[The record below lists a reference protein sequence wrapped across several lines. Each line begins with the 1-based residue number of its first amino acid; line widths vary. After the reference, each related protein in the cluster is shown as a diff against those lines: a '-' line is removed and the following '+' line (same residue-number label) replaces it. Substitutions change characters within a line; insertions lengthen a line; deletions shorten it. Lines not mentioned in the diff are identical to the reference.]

1 MLSTLRESSEVF
13 DRRFLFNAL
22 LPVGVGLPA
31 TVAAVLA
38 CAGRLGP
45 ALEQVG
51 ELSALTQGFLALG
64 GLAVIWLIAGIVSSQ
79 WRGIVRAF
87 EGYPLKRHWPTRL
100 GIACPG
106 VTRHARRQ
114 QDARKDALRQYA
126 EYARLGD
133 RPDVLPTRLGN
144 ILRAAERYPAERYGI
159 DPIILWPRLYPL
171 LPEQFRNDYGEFAE
185 TYEFSIVLAALTT
198 VCTGTIAAAELLTV
212 QPPFLFAV
220 TVIGGLLVSLAFYR
234 AGCSSA
240 RLYAEQLRTAFDVY
254 RHELVALYPSV
265 ANLADDRQK
274 FAAIQA
280 VILFGDPAAAPLI
293 EQST

>member
-1 MLSTLRESSEVF
+1 MLSTLRESSEIF

-22 LPVGVGLPA
+22 LPIGVALPA

-38 CAGRLGP
+38 CGEKLGP
-45 ALEQVG
+45 TLEQIG
-51 ELSALTQGFLALG
+51 DLTVLAQGLLALG
-64 GLAVIWLIAGIVSSQ
+64 GLAVVWLLAGIVSSQ

-100 GIACPG
+100 GIKCPG
-106 VTRHARRQ
+106 VTRHERRQ
-114 QDARKDALRQYA
+114 ADARTDALRQYA
-126 EYARLGD
+126 EYARMGE

-159 DPIILWPRLYPL
+159 DPILLWPRLYPL
-171 LPEQFRNDYGEFAE
+171 LPEQFRQDYGEFAE
-185 TYEFSIVLAALTT
+185 TYEFSIVLSALTT
-198 VCTGTIAAAELLTV
+198 VCTGMIAAAELLTL
-212 QPPFLFAV
+212 QPPSLFAV
-220 TVIGGLLVSLAFYR
+220 TVIGGLLISLAFYR

-254 RHELVALYPSV
+254 RNELVALYPAV